1 MKNEMST
8 SVYSKINLE
17 CNKELLKIIQKSLLP
32 EIEQPTSNRATIKIL
47 NEKEKISILI
57 NASDLSALRAAI
69 NSYLRWINAIIDV
82 VSIVE

>member
-32 EIEQPTSNRATIKIL
+32 EIEQPTSNRAIIKIL
-47 NEKEKISILI
+47 NEKEKITILI
-57 NASDLSALRAAI
+57 KASDLSALRAAI